1 MSEQEHSSFIKT
13 PQQLI
18 VVVLLAFLVPVFG
31 IVMIVQLVANRPK
44 ADPAAMTPEAIAA
57 RIQPVGRVE
66 FGEAGRTA
74 AGPRTGEEIVKAV
87 CAACHATGAAGA
99 PRIGDKAAWAAPI
112 KRGLDRMLAI
122 AIKGE
127 RAMPPRGGAADLS
140 DLELARAIVYMAN
153 QSGGSLKEP
162 AETAAKPAAKK

>member
-44 ADPAAMTPEAIAA
+44 ADPAAMTPEAVAA
-57 RIQPVGRVE
+57 RIQPLGRVE
-66 FGEAGRTA
+66 FGEAGKA
-74 AGPRTGEEIVKAV
+74 AGGPRTGEEIVKSV

-99 PRIGDKAAWAAPI
+99 PRIGDKAAWAPLV
-112 KRGLDRMLAI
+112 KMGLDKMLAA
-122 AIKGE
+122 AIKGQK
-127 RAMPPRGGAADLS
+127 AMPPRGGAADLS
-140 DLELARAIVYMAN
+140 DLELARAIVHMAN
-153 QSGGSLKEP
+153 QSGASLKEP
-162 AETAAKPAAKK
+162 AEPAPRAAAKK